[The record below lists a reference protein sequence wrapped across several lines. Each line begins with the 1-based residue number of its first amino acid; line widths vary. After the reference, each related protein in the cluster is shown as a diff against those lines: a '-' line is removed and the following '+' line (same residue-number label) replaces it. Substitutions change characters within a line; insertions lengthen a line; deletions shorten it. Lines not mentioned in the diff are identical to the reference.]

1 VVAEEGALTVEQDG
15 RQASLA
21 PGDFAFVDLS
31 RPARWAYPDARV
43 VAVLFPPTLLPLPQ
57 DELARLTGT
66 RVDGGQGIGA
76 LVSRFARQLPDQ
88 LDAVGSRERPARPA
102 WARPSLI

>member
-1 VVAEEGALTVEQDG
+1 VVAEGALTVEQDG

-31 RPARWAYPDARV
+31 RPARWAHPAARV
-43 VAVLFPPTLLPLPQ
+43 VAVLFPPTLLPLQ